1 MAYYSEK
8 ETYNP
13 FLPLLVEKWDEL
25 IEFDGDTLIE
35 KIIRSCSTFVVAI
48 CIILLIPI
56 GAIISIYNSFY
67 NLQKK
72 AYDRMNYNEDSSYS
86 QFVTSVEYG
95 IYLLLSLPFF
105 IILVPFWVFSALFI
119 WFTKHK
125 IIAFIILLIIIIYL
139 LFDNVI
145 NYYIKEIIY

>member
-13 FLPLLVEKWDEL
+13 FFPLLVEKWDEL

-35 KIIRSCSTFVVAI
+35 KIIRSCSTFIVAI
-48 CIILLIPI
+48 CLILLIPI

-86 QFVTSVEYG
+86 MFATSVEYG

-105 IILVPFWVFSALFI
+105 ITLIPFWIFSALFI

-125 IIAFIILLIIIIYL
+125 IIAFIFLFIIITYL

-145 NYYIKEIIY
+145 NNYIKEIIY

>member
-1 MAYYSEK
+1 MAYYYEK

-13 FLPLLVEKWDEL
+13 FLSLLVEKWDEL

-35 KIIRSCSTFVVAI
+35 KIIRSCSTFIVVI
-48 CIILLIPI
+48 CIIFLIPI
-56 GAIISIYNSFY
+56 GTIISIYNSLY

-72 AYDRMNYNEDSSYS
+72 AYGRMNCYGDSSYS

-105 IILVPFWVFSALFI
+105 IILLPFWIISALFI
-119 WFTKHK
+119 WLTKHR

-139 LFDNVI
+139 LFVDVI
-145 NYYIKEIIY
+145 NYYIAEIIY